1 MSLTENGIALFSDI
15 VQKNNRLGF
24 ICVAKCAAA
33 TTQSVNWASA
43 VWGAYLLSVE
53 DFNTLKLNAFGYEST
68 GIITILFTA
77 C

>member
-1 MSLTENGIALFSDI
+1 M
-15 VQKNNRLGF
+15 
-24 ICVAKCAAA
+24 AKCAAA
-33 TTQSVNWASA
+33 TTQAVNWASA